1 MVSGI
6 QMTLMIGPAVP
17 VPVPSAVLDALTNVQ
32 VKCNTDGPSAFQ
44 LQFKVNKNS
53 PLLALFMLAGGAQI
67 PLVRVVIALTLN
79 GSTEVLIDG
88 VMTDHQMAPG
98 SSSASPTLTITGED
112 LTRVM
117 DYLDYTGMP
126 YPGMPPEARVLL
138 ILAKYAVFGVI
149 PIVIPSVLLDV
160 PIPTDRIPTQ
170 TGTDLAYVKKLA
182 EDVGYTFYLQ
192 AGPAPGTSVAY
203 WGPEIKVGVPQ
214 RALNV
219 DMDAYTNVDSLSFG
233 FNTDSATLP
242 IVYIQEP
249 ISKAP
254 IPIPI
259 PDITP
264 LNPPLGLI
272 PPIPKQFPQITGTGK
287 LSPLQAALIGM
298 AKAAKKADAVSASGS
313 LDTLRYGRVLKA
325 RGLVGVRGV
334 GMAFDGL
341 YYIKS
346 VTHNIKRGEYTQDF
360 ALSRNG
366 LISTVPS
373 VPA

>member
-1 MVSGI
+1 
-6 QMTLMIGPAVP
+6 MTLMIGPAVP
-17 VPVPSAVLDALTNVQ
+17 APVPASVLDALTSVQ
-32 VKCNTDGPSAFQ
+32 VKCNTEGPSAFQ

-53 PLLALFMLAGGAQI
+53 PLFTLFMLAGGAQI

-79 GSTEVLIDG
+79 GSTEVLMDG

-98 SSSASPTLTITGED
+98 SASSSPTLTITGED

-117 DYLDYTGMP
+117 DYLDFTGMP
-126 YPGMPPEARVLL
+126 FPGMPHEARVLL

-170 TGTDLAYVKKLA
+170 TGTDLAYVKQLA
-182 EDVGYTFYLQ
+182 DDVGYTFYVQ
-192 AGPAPGTSVAY
+192 PGPAAGTSVAY
-203 WGPEIKVGVPQ
+203 WGPEIKVGAPQ
-214 RALNV
+214 PALNV

-233 FNTDSATLP
+233 FNTDSATMP

-259 PDITP
+259 PDISP

-287 LSPLQAALIGM
+287 LSPLQAAMIGM
-298 AKAAKKADAVSASGS
+298 AKAAKKADAVSANGS

-334 GMAFDGL
+334 GTAFDGL
-341 YYIKS
+341 YYIKN
-346 VTHNIKRGEYTQDF
+346 VTHNLKRGDYKQEFT
-360 ALSRNG
+360 LSRNG
-366 LISTVPS
+366 LVSTVPM
-373 VPA
+373 VQV